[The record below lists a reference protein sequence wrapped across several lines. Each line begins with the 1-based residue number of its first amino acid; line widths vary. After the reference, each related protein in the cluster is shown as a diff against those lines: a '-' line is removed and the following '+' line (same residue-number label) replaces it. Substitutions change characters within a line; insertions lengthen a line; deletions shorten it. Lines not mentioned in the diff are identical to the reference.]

1 MDAKSSY
8 TFDIKVKDINDPDDD
23 PLGFGSILDQSNA
36 LKNKKN
42 ETAKIKTEIVK
53 TKFRIVSCSR
63 LGLMEIKIIGEKS
76 SSLLVS
82 SITNESLAIIV
93 TSQNDTEVPYSIIDR
108 DPKKRTVTLKI
119 YFPEELRI
127 SSLAVI
133 TIIFTKFTIID
144 T

>member
-8 TFDIKVKDINDPDDD
+8 TFDINVKDINDPDDD

-93 TSQNDTEVPYSIIDR
+93 TS
-108 DPKKRTVTLKI
+108 
-119 YFPEELRI
+119 
-127 SSLAVI
+127 
-133 TIIFTKFTIID
+133 
-144 T
+144 